1 MPKPVL
7 LFPSIPF
14 PVFRLPSS
22 VSPPRIF
29 TTFHVAFRGCLLFLA
44 FSLLPSLASAQDL
57 PTFDDFRRVDRQRRM
72 TGQFQTAELLKIT
85 QIDPGLIQKT
95 ARQATNEYQIVWG
108 AAELSGNWQIKRNLF
123 ESALSASKTNLEVA
137 LRYACAA
144 AENHDSE
151 TALSLLR
158 IVEKQDSANIVPWFV
173 ELPLLQ
179 AQTNGLTGVRLPP
192 SWAIRYRDYAAN
204 AARARIRALEAAGY
218 SAYAAR
224 RLGFMP
230 ETPVLTMAR
239 ACTEKPIE
247 KAATPL
253 LSTMARAMQDRPVYL
268 VTELVGQS
276 LERATTAA
284 GADESTDAV
293 ASVRSVELDRRRDEV
308 RELLTAMERNIVDI
322 ATESEM
328 VQYFDNVL
336 SLGEEVAMHRLA
348 QTVRGGH
355 PLP

>member
-7 LFPSIPF
+7 LFPSILLSIF
-14 PVFRLPSS
+14 SFL
-22 VSPPRIF
+22 SP
-29 TTFHVAFRGCLLFLA
+29 
-44 FSLLPSLASAQDL
+44 LASAQNL
-57 PTFDDFRRVDRQRRM
+57 PIFEDFRRVDRMRRM
-72 TGQFQTAELLKIT
+72 TGQFQTAELLKMT
-85 QIDPGLIQKT
+85 QIDPGLLQKV
-95 ARQATNEYQIVWG
+95 AQQATNEYQVVWG
-108 AAELSGNWQIKRNLF
+108 TAELVGNWQIQRTLF
-123 ESALSASKTNLEVA
+123 ASALTLSRTNLEVA

-144 AENHDSE
+144 AQNDDSE

-158 IVEKQDSANIVPWFV
+158 VAEREDSANIVPWFV
-173 ELPLLQ
+173 EMKLLP
-179 AQTNGLTGVRLPP
+179 AQKKALADLRTPP
-192 SWAIRYRDYAAN
+192 SSAIRYRDYGAN

-230 ETPVLTMAR
+230 DTPVLTMAR
-239 ACTEKPIE
+239 ECAGKPIE
-247 KAATPL
+247 KAAAPL
-253 LSTMARAMQDRPVYL
+253 LLTMARAMQDRPVYL

-276 LERATTAA
+276 LERAVV
-284 GADESTDAV
+284 GADVDEPTNPE
-293 ASVRSVELDRRRDEV
+293 ASRRSAELDRRRDGIKALV
-308 RELLTAMERNIVDI
+308 SAMERDIVDL

-348 QTVRGGH
+348 RTVRGGQ

>member
-1 MPKPVL
+1 MRRL
-7 LFPSIPF
+7 LPIL
-14 PVFRLPSS
+14 V
-22 VSPPRIF
+22 
-29 TTFHVAFRGCLLFLA
+29 TLFLTSQVWLTDTGA
-44 FSLLPSLASAQDL
+44 EDL

-72 TGQFQTAELLKIT
+72 TGQFQTAELLRIT

-95 ARQATNEYQIVWG
+95 AQQTTNEYQVVWG

-123 ESALSASKTNLEVA
+123 ESALSASRTNLEVA

-144 AENHDSE
+144 AENHDSV
-151 TALSLLR
+151 TALPLLR

-173 ELPLLQ
+173 EMQLRP
-179 AQTNGLTGVRLPP
+179 AQKKGLADLKLPP

-239 ACTEKPIE
+239 ACAEKPIE
-247 KAATPL
+247 KVSTPL
-253 LSTMARAMQDRPVYL
+253 LSTMAHAMQDRPVYL

-284 GADESTDAV
+284 GADESTNAA
-293 ASVRSVELDRRRDEV
+293 ASVWSVELDRRRDYI
-308 RELLTAMERNIVDI
+308 RALLAAMEHNIVDV

-328 VQYFDNVL
+328 IQYFDNVL
-336 SLGEEVAMHRLA
+336 SLGEDVAMHRLA
-348 QTVRGGH
+348 QTVRRGH

>member
-1 MPKPVL
+1 MRQL
-7 LFPSIPF
+7 LPI
-14 PVFRLPSS
+14 L
-22 VSPPRIF
+22 
-29 TTFHVAFRGCLLFLA
+29 AALFLTCWVW
-44 FSLLPSLASAQDL
+44 LPGTGAEGL
-57 PTFDDFRRVDRQRRM
+57 PTFDDFRRVDRERRM
-72 TGQFQTAELLKIT
+72 SGQFQTAELLKIT

-95 ARQATNEYQIVWG
+95 AQQATNDYQVVWG
-108 AAELSGNWQIKRNLF
+108 TAELCGNWQIKRNLF

-151 TALSLLR
+151 TALRLLR

-173 ELPLLQ
+173 ELQLLQ
-179 AQTNGLTGVRLPP
+179 AEKKGLADLRMPP

-224 RLGFMP
+224 RLGFTP
-230 ETPVLTMAR
+230 DTPVLIMAR
-239 ACTEKPIE
+239 AYIEKPIE
-247 KAATPL
+247 KVTTPL

-276 LERATTAA
+276 LERATTSAD
-284 GADESTDAV
+284 ADESTNAV
-293 ASVRSVELDRRRDEV
+293 ASVRSVELDRRREEI
-308 RELLTAMERNIVDI
+308 RGLLSAMERNIVDV

-336 SLGEEVAMHRLA
+336 SLGEDVAMHRLA
-348 QTVRGGH
+348 QTVHGGH

>member
-1 MPKPVL
+1 M
-7 LFPSIPF
+7 S
-14 PVFRLPSS
+14 
-22 VSPPRIF
+22 
-29 TTFHVAFRGCLLFLA
+29 
-44 FSLLPSLASAQDL
+44 
-57 PTFDDFRRVDRQRRM
+57 
-72 TGQFQTAELLKIT
+72 GQFQTAELLKIT

-95 ARQATNEYQIVWG
+95 ARQATNDYQVVWG

-137 LRYACAA
+137 LRFACAA

-151 TALSLLR
+151 TALPLLR
-158 IVEKQDSANIVPWFV
+158 VVEKQDSANIVPWFV
-173 ELPLLQ
+173 EMQLPP
-179 AQTNGLTGVRLPP
+179 AQKQGLADLRLPP

-224 RLGFMP
+224 RLGFTP
-230 ETPVLTMAR
+230 DTPVLTMAR
-239 ACTEKPIE
+239 AYTKKPIE

-284 GADESTDAV
+284 DADEPTNAV

-355 PLP
+355 LLP

>member
-1 MPKPVL
+1 M
-7 LFPSIPF
+7 S
-14 PVFRLPSS
+14 
-22 VSPPRIF
+22 
-29 TTFHVAFRGCLLFLA
+29 
-44 FSLLPSLASAQDL
+44 
-57 PTFDDFRRVDRQRRM
+57 
-72 TGQFQTAELLKIT
+72 GQFQTAELLKIT

-151 TALSLLR
+151 TALPLLR
-158 IVEKQDSANIVPWFV
+158 LVEKQDSANIVPWFV
-173 ELPLLQ
+173 EMQLPRAPKIFGAD
-179 AQTNGLTGVRLPP
+179 AQKFLMPP

-204 AARARIRALEAAGY
+204 AARARIRTLEAAGY

-224 RLGFMP
+224 RLGFTP
-230 ETPVLTMAR
+230 DTPVLTMAH
-239 ACTEKPIE
+239 ACAEKPIE
-247 KAATPL
+247 KVAMPL

-284 GADESTDAV
+284 DVNESTNAV
-293 ASVRSVELDRRRDEV
+293 ASVRSIELDRRRDEI
-308 RELLTAMERNIVDI
+308 RGLLTAMERYIVDV

-328 VQYFDNVL
+328 IQYFDNVL